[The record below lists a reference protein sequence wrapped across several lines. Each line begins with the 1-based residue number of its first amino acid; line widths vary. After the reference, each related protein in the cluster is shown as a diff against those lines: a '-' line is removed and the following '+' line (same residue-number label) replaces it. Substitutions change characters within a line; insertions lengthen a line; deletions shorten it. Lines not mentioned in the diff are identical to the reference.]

1 MIWEQDNNYSPEA
14 EETNWTE
21 EDWERFFEEQDK
33 RAEQYQKKF
42 DEAYDKYKE
51 QYTEDEEL
59 SKKIQGDLTKDI
71 PVINSHWLEM
81 AREAENEYENM
92 EPWEREEQ
100 ELEYELQEKELD
112 SVLDYKPLL

>member
-1 MIWEQDNNYSPEA
+1 MIWDQDNNYSPEA
-14 EETNWTE
+14 EQTSWTE

-51 QYTEDEEL
+51 QYTDDDEL
-59 SKKIQGDLTKDI
+59 SKKIQSDLTKDT

-81 AREAENEYENM
+81 ARDADNEYENM
-92 EPWEREEQ
+92 EPWEMEEQ
-100 ELEYELQEKELD
+100 E
-112 SVLDYKPLL
+112 